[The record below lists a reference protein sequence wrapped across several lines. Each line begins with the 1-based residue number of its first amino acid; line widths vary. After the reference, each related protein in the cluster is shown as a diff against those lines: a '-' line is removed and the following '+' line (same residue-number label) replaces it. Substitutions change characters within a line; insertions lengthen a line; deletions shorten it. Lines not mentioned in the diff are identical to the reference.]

1 MSSAE
6 TPILPNLEYI
16 KFIEP
21 HLATKIVE
29 FLLKINPSE
38 EIKTLYKNL
47 SIKTKNFEK
56 IKEENL
62 IPESDLNS
70 LKSKTESEIKD
81 LEEKLKGFLNLAENC
96 EKQKTHDLTNFSLG
110 KKIIEQ
116 TSPVDIIKFSN
127 LIFDTKDFS
136 KASMILNSFSIFHE
150 NNTKT
155 KSKAI
160 YALYLL
166 YSIKLFND
174 EKPEEII

>member
-29 FLLKINPSE
+29 FLLKINPSD

-62 IPESDLNS
+62 ILESDLNS

-110 KKIIEQ
+110 KNK
-116 TSPVDIIKFSN
+116 
-127 LIFDTKDFS
+127 
-136 KASMILNSFSIFHE
+136 
-150 NNTKT
+150 KT
-155 KSKAI
+155 TRRK
-160 YALYLL
+160 
-166 YSIKLFND
+166 
-174 EKPEEII
+174 